1 MTTEQNKA
9 IVRGYMDE
17 ILSKGNLAVFDDYFA
32 EEIVF
37 NNSKL
42 LKQQLAGMLGL
53 VHDAFPDF
61 CVNVQDQIAEGDK
74 VVTRVTF
81 RGTHQGEYMGLPA
94 TGKQVT
100 YTGIA
105 LDRISGGKVVEMWHV
120 SDDLGMLR
128 QLDVTLAMG

>member
-1 MTTEQNKA
+1 VTTEQNKA

-17 ILSKGNLAVFDDYFA
+17 ILSKGNLTAFDDYFS

-42 LKQQLAGMLGL
+42 LRQQLAGMLGL
-53 VHDAFPDF
+53 MRNAFPDF
-61 CVNVQDQIAEGDK
+61 HVSIEDQIAEGNK

-81 RGTHQGEYMGLPA
+81 RGTHQGEYMGIPS

-105 LDRISGGKVVEMWHV
+105 IDQIIGGKVVEMWHE

-128 QLDVTLAMG
+128 QLGVALKMG